1 MSLERILVLDDEPLV
16 QKVLDELFRRKK
28 FTVTI
33 ASSIAQAEAL
43 IARENFDLIMLDVRL
58 PDGDG
63 QVFLERVSTLPDRPL
78 VVMMTGHG
86 TIESAVSCMR
96 AGAFDYLIKP
106 FSPGQIEVILK
117 KADSYRQLVKVNRY
131 FSEQDGGDG
140 DMLGRGQAMTRLRQL
155 VERVAPTDA
164 TVLITGENGTGKEM
178 IARELYRHSP
188 RRNEPYI
195 KINCA
200 ALSENLIESELFG
213 HEKGAFTGATDR
225 REGRFELANRGTLL
239 LDEVSEIPPNLQAKL
254 LRVLQEREF
263 ERVGGTKTIK
273 VNVRLLAT
281 SNRDL
286 IQFVEKGQ
294 FRSDLYYRLNVFP
307 VQVPPLRERREDI
320 LLLAEA
326 FLRRFAR
333 KHGIKIPGFSD
344 NAANALIGYPWP
356 GNVRE
361 LQNTIERAVILSEN
375 GRPISTSAL
384 GLPHFSAASGLVNA
398 PIPHGSAPPIAPA
411 PVAPLPV
418 FTSPLREPSVSA
430 SPIPGPQT
438 AQPYPAPTAPASAAP
453 AGISMPAAG
462 PASAAAGSAPLP
474 SENVPVHA
482 GAGEHAVGANGFS
495 PASGSNGAHPP
506 FPMAESLGTTS
517 APAEEVMTSKTDS
530 IIPLDQL
537 EKQAILSALKAT
549 SGNRTKAAELLKIS
563 IRTLRNKLTE
573 YRASGDFAEPDE
585 E

>member
-1 MSLERILVLDDEPLV
+1 MSLERILVLDDEPLI

-33 ASSIAQAEAL
+33 AGSIAQAESL

-63 QVFLERVSTLPDRPL
+63 QQFLERVSTLPDRPL

-86 TIESAVSCMR
+86 TIESAVACMR

-106 FSPGQIEVILK
+106 FSPGQIEIILK

-140 DMLGRGQAMTRLRQL
+140 DMLGRSPGMIRLRQL

-286 IQFVEKGQ
+286 LHFVEKGQ

-307 VQVPPLRERREDI
+307 VQVPPLRERPEDI
-320 LLLAEA
+320 QLLGEA

-333 KHGIKIPGFSD
+333 KHGLKIPGFSD
-344 NAANALIGYPWP
+344 HAAAALTTYPWP

-375 GRPISTSAL
+375 GRPISTAAL
-384 GLPHFSAASGLVNA
+384 GLPTLTHGMINA
-398 PIPHGSAPPIAPA
+398 PIPVVAPVPAMVAPSPAPAAAPA
-411 PVAPLPV
+411 PVPMPSAPPVAPPAPAYTPAPPLPAV
-418 FTSPLREPSVSA
+418 FA
-430 SPIPGPQT
+430 
-438 AQPYPAPTAPASAAP
+438 
-453 AGISMPAAG
+453 PAAG
-462 PASAAAGSAPLP
+462 VAYSVPGDEPPAVHHTEATPSPFGQAPSAGTQL
-474 SENVPVHA
+474 
-482 GAGEHAVGANGFS
+482 
-495 PASGSNGAHPP
+495 
-506 FPMAESLGTTS
+506 AER
-517 APAEEVMTSKTDS
+517 PEVV
-530 IIPLDQL
+530 PLDQV
-537 EKQAILSALKAT
+537 EKQAILAALKAT
-549 SGNRTKAAELLKIS
+549 GGNRTKAADLLKIS
-563 IRTLRNKLTE
+563 IRTLRNKLQE
-573 YRASGDFAEPDE
+573 YRASGDFVDGGE

>member
-1 MSLERILVLDDEPLV
+1 MSLERILVLDDEPLI

-28 FTVTI
+28 FTVSI
-33 ASSIAQAEAL
+33 AGSIAQAEAL
-43 IARENFDLIMLDVRL
+43 IAKENFDLIMLDVRL

-63 QVFLERVSTLPDRPL
+63 QQFLERVSAMPDRPL

-86 TIESAVSCMR
+86 TIESAVACMR
-96 AGAFDYLIKP
+96 GGAFDYLIKP
-106 FSPGQIEVILK
+106 FSPGQIEIVLK

-140 DMLGRGQAMTRLRQL
+140 DLLGRSGSIARLRQL

-178 IARELYRHSP
+178 VARELYRHSP

-195 KINCA
+195 KVNCA

-213 HEKGAFTGATDR
+213 HEKGSFTGATDR

-239 LDEVSEIPPNLQAKL
+239 LDEVSEIPANLQAKL

-273 VNVRLLAT
+273 VNVRILAT

-286 IQFVEKGQ
+286 MPFVEKGM

-307 VQVPPLRERREDI
+307 VHVPPLRERAEDI
-320 LLLAEA
+320 LLLAES

-333 KHGIKIPGFSD
+333 KHGLKIPGFSD
-344 NAANALIGYPWP
+344 NAAAALLAYPWP

-375 GRPISTSAL
+375 GRPASVAAL
-384 GLPHFSAASGLVNA
+384 GLPVLTRSVPGTTVASPTASTPPVPFAAAVPPSPAEPPAAEQLPDSPFHRMPTREPVESAVAIA
-398 PIPHGSAPPIAPA
+398 EEPIA
-411 PVAPLPV
+411 
-418 FTSPLREPSVSA
+418 TTQS
-430 SPIPGPQT
+430 Q
-438 AQPYPAPTAPASAAP
+438 
-453 AGISMPAAG
+453 PAAI
-462 PASAAAGSAPLP
+462 
-474 SENVPVHA
+474 V
-482 GAGEHAVGANGFS
+482 
-495 PASGSNGAHPP
+495 
-506 FPMAESLGTTS
+506 
-517 APAEEVMTSKTDS
+517 
-530 IIPLDQL
+530 PLDEL
-537 EKQAILSALKAT
+537 EKQAILSALRT
-549 SGNRTKAAELLKIS
+549 TGGNRTKTADLLKIS
-563 IRTLRNKLTE
+563 IRTLRNKLQE
-573 YRASGDFAEPDE
+573 YRASGDYTDGDE
-585 E
+585 TEG

>member
-1 MSLERILVLDDEPLV
+1 MSLERILVLDDEPLI

-28 FTVTI
+28 FTVSI

-43 IARENFDLIMLDVRL
+43 IARESFDLIMLDVRL

-63 QVFLERVSTLPDRPL
+63 QQFLERVSSMPDRPL

-86 TIESAVSCMR
+86 TIESAVACMR
-96 AGAFDYLIKP
+96 GGAFDYLIKP
-106 FSPGQIEVILK
+106 FSPGQIEIVLK

-131 FSEQDGGDG
+131 FSEQEGGDS
-140 DMLGRGQAMTRLRQL
+140 DMLGRGASIARLRQL
-155 VERVAPTDA
+155 IERVAPTDA

-195 KINCA
+195 KVNCA

-213 HEKGAFTGATDR
+213 HEKGSFTGATDR

-239 LDEVSEIPPNLQAKL
+239 LDEVSEIPANLQPKL

-273 VNVRLLAT
+273 VNVRILAT

-286 IQFVEKGQ
+286 MPFVEKGM

-307 VQVPPLRERREDI
+307 VHVPPLRERAEDI

-333 KHGIKIPGFSD
+333 KHGLKIPGFSD
-344 NAANALIGYPWP
+344 NAAAALLSYPWP

-375 GRPISTSAL
+375 GRPATVSAL
-384 GLPHFSAASGLVNA
+384 GLPVLAGSSAGASLGV
-398 PIPHGSAPPIAPA
+398 PA
-411 PVAPLPV
+411 PVPAVRPYTPPAEPPPAELVPDS
-418 FTSPLREPSVSA
+418 TLHMPAREPAATEVAIADEPATPLSN
-430 SPIPGPQT
+430 
-438 AQPYPAPTAPASAAP
+438 QPAD
-453 AGISMPAAG
+453 IM
-462 PASAAAGSAPLP
+462 
-474 SENVPVHA
+474 
-482 GAGEHAVGANGFS
+482 
-495 PASGSNGAHPP
+495 
-506 FPMAESLGTTS
+506 
-517 APAEEVMTSKTDS
+517 
-530 IIPLDQL
+530 PLDEL
-537 EKQAILSALKAT
+537 EKRAILSALRCT
-549 SGNRTKAAELLKIS
+549 GGNRTKTADLLKIS
-563 IRTLRNKLTE
+563 IRTLRNKLQE
-573 YRASGDFAEPDE
+573 YRASGDFTDGDE
-585 E
+585 FAD

>member
-1 MSLERILVLDDEPLV
+1 MSLERILVLDDEPLI
-16 QKVLDELFRRKK
+16 QKVLDELFKRKK

-43 IARENFDLIMLDVRL
+43 LSKETFDLIMLDVRL

-63 QVFLERVSTLPDRPL
+63 QQFLERVSTLPDRPL

-86 TIESAVSCMR
+86 TIESAVACMR

-106 FSPGQIEVILK
+106 FSPGQIEIILK

-140 DMLGRGQAMTRLRQL
+140 GDLLGRSHAMLRLRQL
-155 VERVAPTDA
+155 IERVAPTDA

-213 HEKGAFTGATDR
+213 HEKGSFTGATDR

-286 IQFVEKGQ
+286 MQFVEKGH

-307 VQVPPLRERREDI
+307 VQVPPLRERPEDI
-320 LLLAEA
+320 LVLAEA
-326 FLRRFAR
+326 FLRRCAR
-333 KHGIKIPGFSD
+333 KHGLKVPGFSD
-344 NAANALIGYPWP
+344 HANTALVAYAWP

-361 LQNTIERAVILSEN
+361 LQNTIERAVILSEA
-375 GRPISTSAL
+375 GRPVSTSAL
-384 GLPHFSAASGLVNA
+384 GLPILSRPLPSPA
-398 PIPHGSAPPIAPA
+398 A
-411 PVAPLPV
+411 PVAANLPPSPELFPATAPATAV
-418 FTSPLREPSVSA
+418 TTSPLPFSNPPMPVPAASA
-430 SPIPGPQT
+430 DPGAVNEST
-438 AQPYPAPTAPASAAP
+438 AHPFEEHPKAPTPT
-453 AGISMPAAG
+453 
-462 PASAAAGSAPLP
+462 
-474 SENVPVHA
+474 H
-482 GAGEHAVGANGFS
+482 S
-495 PASGSNGAHPP
+495 PEAI
-506 FPMAESLGTTS
+506 
-517 APAEEVMTSKTDS
+517 V
-530 IIPLDQL
+530 PLDEL
-537 EKQAILSALKAT
+537 EKQAILSALRNT
-549 SGNRTKAAELLKIS
+549 GGNRTKTAELLKIS
-563 IRTLRNKLTE
+563 IRTLRNKLNE
-573 YRASGDFAEPDE
+573 YRASGYTIEGDNDGD
-585 E
+585 

>member
-1 MSLERILVLDDEPLV
+1 MSLERILVLDDEPLI

-28 FTVTI
+28 FTITI

-43 IARENFDLIMLDVRL
+43 IARESFDLIMCDVRL

-63 QVFLERVSTLPDRPL
+63 QQFLERVSAMPDRPL

-86 TIESAVSCMR
+86 TIESAVACMR
-96 AGAFDYLIKP
+96 GGAFDYLIKP
-106 FSPGQIEVILK
+106 FSPGQIEIVLK

-131 FSEQDGGDG
+131 FSEQEGGDG
-140 DMLGRGQAMTRLRQL
+140 DMLGRGASIARLRQL
-155 VERVAPTDA
+155 IERVAPTDA

-195 KINCA
+195 KVNCA

-213 HEKGAFTGATDR
+213 HEKGSFTGATDR

-239 LDEVSEIPPNLQAKL
+239 LDEVSEIPANLQPKL

-273 VNVRLLAT
+273 VNVRILAT

-286 IQFVEKGQ
+286 MPFVEKGM

-307 VQVPPLRERREDI
+307 VHVPPLRERSEDI

-333 KHGIKIPGFSD
+333 KHGLKIPGFSD
-344 NAANALIGYPWP
+344 NAAAALLAYPWP

-375 GRPISTSAL
+375 GRPATATAL
-384 GLPHFSAASGLVNA
+384 GLPMLAGSSAN
-398 PIPHGSAPPIAPA
+398 IPIAPPA
-411 PVAPLPV
+411 SVPPIPAARLYVPPAEPPPAELGPDSSIHMP
-418 FTSPLREPSVSA
+418 TREPVTSNIA
-430 SPIPGPQT
+430 TIEE
-438 AQPYPAPTAPASAAP
+438 PAAPAS
-453 AGISMPAAG
+453 
-462 PASAAAGSAPLP
+462 
-474 SENVPVHA
+474 N
-482 GAGEHAVGANGFS
+482 S
-495 PASGSNGAHPP
+495 PDDI
-506 FPMAESLGTTS
+506 
-517 APAEEVMTSKTDS
+517 V
-530 IIPLDQL
+530 PLDEL
-537 EKQAILSALKAT
+537 EKRAILSALRNT
-549 SGNRTKAAELLKIS
+549 GGNRTKTADLLKIS
-563 IRTLRNKLTE
+563 IRTLRNKLQE
-573 YRASGDFAEPDE
+573 YRASGDFTDGDEFAE
-585 E
+585 

>member
-33 ASSIAQAEAL
+33 ASSIAQAESL
-43 IARENFDLIMLDVRL
+43 LSKENFDLIMLDVRL

-106 FSPGQIEVILK
+106 FSPGQIEIILK
-117 KADSYRQLVKVNRY
+117 KAESYRQLIKVNRY

-140 DMLGRGQAMTRLRQL
+140 DMLGRGSAMVRLRQL

-178 IARELYRHSP
+178 IARELYKYSP
-188 RRNEPYI
+188 RKNEPYI

-286 IQFVEKGQ
+286 MQFVEKGQ

-344 NAANALIGYPWP
+344 NAATALTLYPWP

-384 GLPHFSAASGLVNA
+384 GLPHLSAASGLVNA
-398 PIPHGSAPPIAPA
+398 HIPHGSAPPISAT
-411 PVAPLPV
+411 PVAPIPV
-418 FTSPLREPSVSA
+418 FSSPVREGSVSA
-430 SPIPGPQT
+430 APIPASESTPVY
-438 AQPYPAPTAPASAAP
+438 APPAPSGPVPVP
-453 AGISMPAAG
+453 AGVAE
-462 PASAAAGSAPLP
+462 SAAAASAFGTP
-474 SENVPVHA
+474 
-482 GAGEHAVGANGFS
+482 ANGTQ
-495 PASGSNGAHPP
+495 ANGVQANGAHPP
-506 FPMAESLGTTS
+506 FPYAESLGAS
-517 APAEEVMTSKTDS
+517 VVDPGDERMTSKTDS